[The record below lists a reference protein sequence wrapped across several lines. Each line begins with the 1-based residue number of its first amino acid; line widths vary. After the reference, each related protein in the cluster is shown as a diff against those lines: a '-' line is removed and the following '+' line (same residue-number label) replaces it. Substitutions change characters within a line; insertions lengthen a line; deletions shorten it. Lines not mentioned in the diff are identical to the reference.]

1 MPTWFSPSSARSIA
15 ITAEPPPNWS
25 PPLVQP
31 DPPINTLAVAS
42 LVVIFVFWPAG
53 LVCGMVARKQI
64 RERDE
69 RGAGLALA
77 GMIVNAVLT
86 VFAVL
91 VFALLI
97 LFFGPGILTA
107 RATH

>member
-1 MPTWFSPSSARSIA
+1 MLA
-15 ITAEPPPNWS
+15 I
-25 PPLVQP
+25 V
-31 DPPINTLAVAS
+31 S
-42 LVVIFVFWPAG
+42 LVLIFVFWPAG
-53 LVCGMVARKQI
+53 IVCGMLARKQI

-77 GMIVNAVLT
+77 GVIINGVLT

-107 RATH
+107 RTDI